1 MKIQSDNC
9 VEVRCDRHGFL
20 ARVIENAEVCC
31 NLCERWIRA
40 YSEEEKR
47 QRQVRRSR
55 NLRYRSKQGLP
66 AIKSI
71 ESDLE
76 PIE

>member
-31 NLCERWIRA
+31 SPCGRWIRA
-40 YSEEEKR
+40 ISEEEKR
-47 QRQVRRSR
+47 RRTVRRSR
-55 NLRYRSKQGLP
+55 NPRYRAKRLSSVIRTRLP
-66 AIKSI
+66 AI
-71 ESDLE
+71 E
-76 PIE
+76 